1 MSAADEVTRRQRGPT
16 GAVGGVVGWIWGTA
30 IQGVLG
36 GRPLGD
42 PFSPGQTSFGPFF
55 QQVRAAQIAQTPVP
69 APQLPV
75 PAPRPPP
82 PRGAAPP
89 AVKPP
94 DFYPPVPSPGPPYQP
109 PPPGSGGS
117 GSSGRPPPSSP
128 GGGNAGMDPNAPPSS
143 PTSTV
148 VTMDWRQFV
157 LINSIPYIER
167 GIYAGMDWWL
177 AGQREVTT
185 RGGPWQRGR
194 RRARA
199 RAPAQPAGR
208 GDPFPP
214 QGSPPAAARARARAP
229 VREQPARLDT
239 IIVRQGRMVDRFP
252 GRTIGELETIRD
264 APVKPPPAP
273 AKTPLWLTLLPIVG
287 PSLLGFL
294 QPAQGNRTVLRL
306 TDPLTQPQPG
316 NGNPFPLTGF
326 QPAVQTYGAFG
337 GTPGAVGTNTCECK
351 APRKKGR
358 KKKRTV
364 CYSGTFI
371 ERRDGTRKT
380 KKRKVQCL

>member
-1 MSAADEVTRRQRGPT
+1 
-16 GAVGGVVGWIWGTA
+16 
-30 IQGVLG
+30 
-36 GRPLGD
+36 
-42 PFSPGQTSFGPFF
+42 
-55 QQVRAAQIAQTPVP
+55 
-69 APQLPV
+69 
-75 PAPRPPP
+75 
-82 PRGAAPP
+82 
-89 AVKPP
+89 
-94 DFYPPVPSPGPPYQP
+94 
-109 PPPGSGGS
+109 
-117 GSSGRPPPSSP
+117 
-128 GGGNAGMDPNAPPSS
+128 
-143 PTSTV
+143 
-148 VTMDWRQFV
+148 
-157 LINSIPYIER
+157 
-167 GIYAGMDWWL
+167 
-177 AGQREVTT
+177 
-185 RGGPWQRGR
+185 
-194 RRARA
+194 
-199 RAPAQPAGR
+199 
-208 GDPFPP
+208 
-214 QGSPPAAARARARAP
+214 
-229 VREQPARLDT
+229 
-239 IIVRQGRMVDRFP
+239 MVDRFP